1 MLRVYIVDDHPI
13 LAMALRDLLT
23 ARYPDLEVKLF
34 SRLAPS
40 LEYARFERPDL
51 VILDPGLPDGTPDF
65 VVSTA
70 IEEFPS
76 SGILVLSGSEEVLES
91 IAPRYPSIE
100 FLSKGVSQDRL
111 FAFLESALNQVR
123 RASWAQQ
130 MTDKPQQSPNELGVS
145 QRISRI
151 TDRQIVVLH
160 RIAKGESNHE
170 IARALSLSPE
180 TVKTHVRSIL
190 ARLNARNRLEAAMLY
205 RNWKE
210 PKAMDETLGK

>member
-1 MLRVYIVDDHPI
+1 MLRIFIVDDHPI
-13 LAMALRDLLT
+13 LGMALRDLLL

-51 VILDPGLPDGTPDF
+51 VILDAGLPDGDPET
-65 VVSTA
+65 VISTA
-70 IEEFPS
+70 LEDFHS
-76 SGILVLSGSEEVLES
+76 SGLMVLSGNDRVLEEL
-91 IAPRYPSIE
+91 APLHPDIE
-100 FLSKGVSQDRL
+100 FLSKSVSQDRL
-111 FAFLESALNQVR
+111 FTILESALNQVR

-130 MTDKPQQSPNELGVS
+130 MTDKPGQLSSDMAVS

-170 IARALSLSPE
+170 IARALNLSPE

-210 PKAMDETLGK
+210 PKVIDETAPQ